1 MKKTVVT
8 TLTLI
13 LFISSSALSQSNEA
27 QEAYLKATT
36 APSLNQ
42 KIQLLED
49 YIQKY
54 KGKGTQYENYAYA
67 HLCIYSLQANQLN
80 KAIEYGENAL
90 SLGGLD
96 DDFKCQVYLTLSIIY
111 TKLGK
116 NLEKAKNYSMQV
128 VEIARVK
135 KDNASSTT
143 SPEQWKKLLGAG
155 YYTHAQ
161 AQEKAKQLKGAV
173 SSYIK
178 SYDYLKNR
186 QIGND
191 LKKAGK
197 SLYEFKFYND
207 AERAFGKAYN
217 ILKDFDS
224 CSFYAKSLYK
234 NRKKEEA
241 LTYFKKSYGMQKRG
255 EIAFNIGIIL
265 AGKAKKKPSFY
276 EEAIRYLLDASFL
289 SPANSDKAMKL
300 AEGIFYNSKEAAG
313 YNKKVKQIQEL
324 GKKLEEMTEIFNE
337 NFGDKNEEDL
347 SESEK
352 KEIAS
357 WLADIEAL
365 QAKIKKTEKEQ
376 NLIVAK
382 FNNHLEEA
390 KKRLGIK

>member
-8 TLTLI
+8 AISLI
-13 LFISSSALSQSNEA
+13 LFISSFALSQSNEA
-27 QEAYLKATT
+27 QDAYLKATT

-67 HLCIYSLQANQLN
+67 HLCIYCSQANQLN
-80 KAIEYGENAL
+80 KAVDYGETAI
-90 SLGGLD
+90 SMSGLD
-96 DDFKCQVYLTLSIIY
+96 DHFKSQVYLTLSIIY
-111 TKLGK
+111 TQLGK

-128 VEIARVK
+128 VEIAQVK
-135 KDNASSTT
+135 KDNASSAT

-197 SLYEFKFYND
+197 SLYDFKFYDD
-207 AERAFGKAYN
+207 AEMAFGKAYN
-217 ILKDFDS
+217 ILNDFDS

-234 NRKKEEA
+234 NGKKEEA
-241 LTYFKKSYGMQKRG
+241 LTYFKKAYGMQKRG
-255 EIAFNIGIIL
+255 ELAFNIGIIL
-265 AGKAKKKPSFY
+265 AGKTKKDYSFSG
-276 EEAIRYLLDASFL
+276 EAIRYLLDASFL
-289 SPANSDKAMKL
+289 SPPNSEKAMKL

-313 YNKKVKQIQEL
+313 YNEKVKEIQEL

-347 SESEK
+347 TESEK
-352 KEIAS
+352 KEIKS
-357 WLADIEAL
+357 WIADIEAL
-365 QAKIKKTEKEQ
+365 QTKIKKLEEEQ

-382 FNNHLEEA
+382 FNNHIEEA